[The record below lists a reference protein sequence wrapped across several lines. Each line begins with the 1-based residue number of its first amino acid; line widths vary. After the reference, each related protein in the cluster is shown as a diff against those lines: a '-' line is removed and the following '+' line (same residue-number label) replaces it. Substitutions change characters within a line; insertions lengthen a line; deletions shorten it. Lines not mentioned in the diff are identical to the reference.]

1 MIQNSGADELTGVTL
16 KDRLEYALLPNG
28 IRQQEQFLP
37 SSCLESICTEVSVF
51 TELSGCFGKE
61 EAKQATSYIC
71 DRRRPAKK
79 ILAILALINR
89 IELIRPFQ
97 NATFCDQDLPLTT
110 NIEESEVRSRWVDDQ
125 RSVLLTRSLRDIKA
139 IRDFN
144 LKQWCVNI
152 PFLER
157 DVGHVSGDGDLVLHS
172 DTIMP
177 WESAGHGIV
186 TGGYGYVQK
195 VKIHKDHHSF
205 VANEK
210 TRDVFKQEMA
220 AFRKVRPGPNLLELV
235 SAFEISGKD
244 QFMLLFPWAEGG
256 SMEDMINW
264 PSKDL
269 FRGQQQSPKNFVQ
282 WIISQCR
289 GLVEALGEIHQVSI
303 VARMDDGTSSGQ
315 DRSFGIHLD
324 IKPAN
329 ILYFSQE
336 TANHPLGVLKIAD
349 FGLTRCSQEY
359 RSPEHDIGYIISRK
373 VDIWAFGCV
382 FSELFTWVL
391 LEHKGREDFRQ
402 LRKQDALFS
411 GDWNYV
417 QSGEND
423 IEDNF
428 FQRHIELKRTKN
440 FHRLSRGHPKIGYVK
455 RTRAARKEKARLDQA
470 NSSAGSKQFEQIPR
484 LKPSVSQ
491 WIAKL
496 VNQIRYKNGPTFLG
510 ELLEFIEKEMLH
522 PDRIYVMVS
531 GDWSIDL

>member
-1 MIQNSGADELTGVTL
+1 MIQDSGADESAGVTL

-51 TELSGCFGKE
+51 TELSGYFDKE

-79 ILAILALINR
+79 IFAILALINR

-97 NATFCDQDLPLTT
+97 NAALFDQDLPLTT
-110 NIEESEVRSRWVDDQ
+110 NIEESKVRSRWVDDQ
-125 RSVLLTRSLRDIKA
+125 RSVLLTRSLQDIKA

-152 PFLER
+152 PFFER
-157 DVGHVSGDGDLVLHS
+157 GVGHLSGDLVLHS
-172 DTIMP
+172 DTIIP
-177 WESAGHGIV
+177 WESAGHSII

-205 VANEK
+205 LKLLGKSIKSVSFPGWTAEPPVAK
-210 TRDVFKQEMA
+210 T
-220 AFRKVRPGPNLLELV
+220 
-235 SAFEISGKD
+235 
-244 QFMLLFPWAEGG
+244 
-256 SMEDMINW
+256 
-264 PSKDL
+264 
-269 FRGQQQSPKNFVQ
+269 
-282 WIISQCR
+282 
-289 GLVEALGEIHQVSI
+289 EALGYTLISNQSTFYTFLKKQPAIHSEFSRLQTLASLGFTADHLEQEKADVPRI
-303 VARMDDGTSSGQ
+303 DARKNTV
-315 DRSFGIHLD
+315 HL
-324 IKPAN
+324 N
-329 ILYFSQE
+329 M
-336 TANHPLGVLKIAD
+336 
-349 FGLTRCSQEY
+349 
-359 RSPEHDIGYIISRK
+359 
-373 VDIWAFGCV
+373 
-382 FSELFTWVL
+382 TWML
-391 LEHKGREDFRQ
+391 LEHKAREEFREA
-402 LRKQDALFS
+402 RKQDALFS

-428 FQRHIELKRTKN
+428 SQRHIEMKRTKT
-440 FHRLSRGHPKIGYVK
+440 FHRLSRDHLKIGYVK
-455 RTRAARKEKARLDQA
+455 RSRAARKEKARLDQA

-491 WIAKL
+491 WITKL

-510 ELLEFIEKEMLH
+510 EFLEFIEKEMLH
-522 PDRIYVMVS
+522 PDRIYVMVW